1 MYLTDLTSDDYAK
14 AAETADILIIPV
26 GAVEAHGHH
35 CPLGTGIFCP
45 DVILKKLDELIGDRI
60 FIAPAVPFG
69 VCYDLY
75 AYPGTATVPSDVLG
89 EYLYYAAK
97 CYVDRGMK
105 NIVFMNGHGGNV
117 AAMNLAGEKLVN
129 GSGAVVMNISWW
141 LDYSKEI
148 LTVCD
153 GQGHAGEDET
163 SVAMAYCAQL
173 VQMDKACVNW
183 KKPLFNVKY
192 PERGR
197 VLYENAISGD
207 GTKASKEKGDKI
219 VELIAEKIA
228 KQLDQLHKG
237 VYFED

>member
-1 MYLTDLTSDDYAK
+1 MYLADLTSDDYAEALKK
-14 AAETADILIIPV
+14 ADTLIIPV

-35 CPLGTGIFCP
+35 CPLGTDIFCP
-45 DVILKKLDELIGDRI
+45 DVILRRLDELMGDSI

-89 EYLYYAAK
+89 EYLFYAAK
-97 CYVDRGMK
+97 CYVDRGIK
-105 NIVFMNGHGGNV
+105 NIVFMNGHGGNT
-117 AAMNLAGEKLVN
+117 AAIGLAGEKLVEQA
-129 GSGAVVMNISWW
+129 GAVVFNISWW
-141 LDYSKEI
+141 LDYRAEI
-148 LTVCD
+148 LSVCE

-163 SVAMAYCAQL
+163 SVAMAYCEAL

-183 KKPLFNVKY
+183 KKPLFPVRY

-207 GTKASKEKGDKI
+207 ATKASKEKGD
-219 VELIAEKIA
+219 LIAEKIA
-228 KQLDQLHKG
+228 AKIASQLKLMKQG
-237 VYFED
+237 IYFEG